1 MWMEIFEDGIDKRER
16 AGLSETIDRIALT
29 VKLKQD
35 TIYQRWPL
43 FAVVGHVTLV
53 PHIIDDDQV
62 THPNDKVSVC
72 N

>member
-1 MWMEIFEDGIDKRER
+1 MEIFEDGIDKRER